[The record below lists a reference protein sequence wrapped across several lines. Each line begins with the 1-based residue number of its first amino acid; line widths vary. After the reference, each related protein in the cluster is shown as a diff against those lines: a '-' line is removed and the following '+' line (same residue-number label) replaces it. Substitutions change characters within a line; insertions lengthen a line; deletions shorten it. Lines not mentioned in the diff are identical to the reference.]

1 MSPNSPPPKWPMQ
14 VNRNQFYGNPAGAN
28 GKLDPKWE
36 AANIVYVDIPWKA
49 VLAWDKKVQV
59 KRIRIHRL
67 CAPSLTRILAA
78 IFAAAE
84 KIGAVGPN
92 DPLFYKGYSGRGAQK
107 VIEHWGM
114 HLYGGAFEF
123 RLTRGGTGL
132 SSHSWACAIDW
143 DPERNAL
150 GDTTPNFRNCPEVCK
165 AFADEGWEHGM
176 EWDRKDAMHW
186 QAARTA

>member
-1 MSPNSPPPKWPMQ
+1 MPSNPSSKWPLQ
-14 VNRNQFYGNPAGAN
+14 VNRNHFYGNPAGAN
-28 GKLDPKWE
+28 GKLDPDWE
-36 AANIVYVDIPWKA
+36 AANIVRVNIPWKA
-49 VLAWDKKVQV
+49 VLAWDTDTVV
-59 KRIRIHRL
+59 KTIRIHRL
-67 CAPSLTRILAA
+67 CAKSLQRILDA
-78 IFAAAE
+78 IWAAAQKFGKQRHGE
-84 KIGAVGPN
+84 PFAGG
-92 DPLFYKGYSGRGAQK
+92 QK

-123 RLTRGGTGL
+123 RLQRGGNTL

-176 EWDRKDAMHW
+176 DWKRKDAMHW